1 MSSFRKKLFVYKESR
16 KPFTEEDNSV
26 YIECFEWYAYVKYYA
41 NAYFQV
47 YLKHVTQMLLNNNP

>member
-16 KPFTEEDNSV
+16 KLFTEEDNSV
-26 YIECFEWYAYVKYYA
+26 YIECFEWYAYVKYYV

-47 YLKHVTQMLLNNNP
+47 YLMHVTQM